1 MFKEEKKQLV
11 FIGSDHAGFQAKEQL
26 KPYLNEQ
33 GFEVTDLGC
42 FNEDPCDYPDI
53 AREVSEK
60 VIEHNGDKAFGII
73 LCGSGNGVAMA
84 ANRFREIRAALAV
97 NEHMAEMTRK
107 HNNANVLTLGA
118 RDIDMET
125 MKKVT
130 KTFLTTKFESE
141 EERHVRRVEK
151 LSNLGG

>member
-1 MFKEEKKQLV
+1 MFKEEKKQLI

-26 KPYLNEQ
+26 KPYLIEQ

-42 FNEDPCDYPDI
+42 FSEDPCDYPDI

-60 VIEHNGDKAFGII
+60 VIEHEDVKAFGII

-118 RDIDMET
+118 RDMDVET
-125 MKKVT
+125 MKKVST
-130 KTFLTTKFESE
+130 TFLTTKFESE